1 LFKQNN
7 TRPVRAV
14 TRLFRFLLRVQ
25 GAVVTGV
32 RVVTDKVSGER
43 CVELEIR
50 RRTNSKPRC
59 STCNAPLAGE
69 IKTHRRRWRH
79 LDLFRVRAYLVY
91 DLREGCCHR
100 HGRRTERTPWAS
112 TGALHTRAF
121 ERAVGHLVQVADK
134 SAVARIFK
142 VAWRTVS
149 GMVRRLV
156 TETLPGDLLDG
167 LVAIGVDETS
177 YKRGHHYLTVVSCLM
192 TGRVVWVGEGKSAS
206 TLGCFF
212 AELGSSRCAKIEAVL
227 MDMSEAYLKAVK
239 EHAPQADVV
248 YDRFHVVKL
257 LLEAVDETR
266 REECRRMGH
275 DEKRATK
282 RSRYAFLR
290 NPKHLKP
297 SDLEAIAR
305 IEKTNR
311 KLARLFQL
319 RADIEQVWD
328 LNNEEEARAF
338 LMRWTRAALVAR
350 MPELRRFA
358 LTVRKHL
365 HGILGFFRHHGQT
378 NSVLEGTNNK
388 IKLIIH
394 RAYGFHC
401 VAALMAMIHLCC
413 SGLDLS

>member
-1 LFKQNN
+1 M
-7 TRPVRAV
+7 RAIV
-14 TRLFRFLLRVQ
+14 RLFRFLLQVQ
-25 GAVVTGV
+25 GAVVASV
-32 RVVTDKVSGER
+32 RVVADKVSGSR
-43 CVELEIR
+43 VVEMHVR

-59 STCNAPLAGE
+59 SMCNGPLTGKIE
-69 IKTHRRRWRH
+69 THRRSWRH
-79 LDLFRVRAYLVY
+79 LDLFRVRAYLIY
-91 DLREGCCHR
+91 GLREGYCRR

-121 ERAVGHLVQVADK
+121 ERAVGHLVQVSDK

-142 VAWRTVS
+142 VSWRTVR
-149 GMVRRLV
+149 GMVQRV
-156 TETLPGDLLDG
+156 VAEMLPTDLLNG

-177 YKRGHHYLTVVSCLM
+177 YKRGHQYLTVVSCLM
-192 TGRVVWVGEGKSAS
+192 TGRVVWVGEGKSAE
-206 TLGCFF
+206 TLGRFF
-212 AELGSSRCAKIEAVL
+212 TELGPTRCAKIEAVL

-239 EHAPQADVV
+239 QHAPQADVV

-257 LLEAVDETR
+257 LLDAVDETR

-275 DEKRATK
+275 DERQATK

-290 NPKHLKP
+290 NPKHLTQK
-297 SDLEAIAR
+297 DLDAIAR

-319 RADIEQVWD
+319 RADIEQVWE
-328 LNNEEEARAF
+328 LESEEEARAF
-338 LMRWTRAALVAR
+338 LMRWTRAAMLAR
-350 MPELRRFA
+350 MPELKRFA
-358 LTVRKHL
+358 LTVRRHL
-365 HGILGFFRHHGQT
+365 HGILGFFRHYGQT

-394 RAYGFHC
+394 RAYGFHR
-401 VAALMAMIHLCC
+401 VGALMAMIHLCC